1 MRNVPLSL
9 ICVVDTPPWG
19 ALPLGGEAAPLPAE
33 TIERQEAAG
42 EKIIA
47 DAVKV
52 VEDSTEDA
60 PAIKTEICF
69 AAPVPTLVDLS
80 KEAQMMVVGCRGQ
93 GMLRRVLLGS
103 VSSGLI
109 HHGYCPVAVIHDE
122 APFVLQPS
130 QLPVAVGIDGSPASE
145 LATALAFDE
154 ASWRGVELIALHAW
168 RDSEVSDVPSM
179 EWSAQQARA
188 EEVLAERLAGW
199 QERYPDVAVHR
210 RLVWGHPARHLLD
223 EAESCQ
229 LVVVGSRGRGGF
241 AGMLLG
247 SVSTAV
253 AQAARAPVIVA
264 RPR

>member
-9 ICVVDTPPWG
+9 IYAVDTPPWG
-19 ALPLGGEAAPLPAE
+19 ALPLAGQAVAFPAE
-33 TIERQEAAG
+33 TSDAQKTTA
-42 EKIIA
+42 EKVLA

-52 VEDSTEDA
+52 VEDGSGNP
-60 PAIKTEICF
+60 PATNTEIF
-69 AAPVPTLVDLS
+69 LAAPVPTLIDLS

-93 GMLRRVLLGS
+93 GMLGRILLGS
-103 VSSGLI
+103 VSTGLI
-109 HHGYCPVAVIHDE
+109 HHSYSPVAVVHDE
-122 APFVLQPS
+122 APFVLEPS
-130 QLPVAVGIDGSPASE
+130 NLPVTLGVDGSPASE
-145 LATALAFDE
+145 LATAIAFDE

-168 RDSEVSDVPSM
+168 SDADVSDIPSM
-179 EWSAQQARA
+179 EWTAQQATA
-188 EEVLAERLAGW
+188 EEALAERLAGW
-199 QERYPDVAVHR
+199 QERYPDVAVR
-210 RLVWGHPARHLLD
+210 RKLVRDYPARHLLD
-223 EAESCQ
+223 ESEASQ